1 MQMHDCLDYLLDRI
15 RGFSDRVEE
24 FHAYQAA
31 ATSLADVARSELAS
45 QIEMPAKKEQAAAGA
60 SPARRRKSS
69 GHGNAVSP
77 VRARPQQG
85 RRRSSGVGALGD
97 GPPLEE
103 ILRSLAISLPQD
115 DSEPAD
121 LEGQVRFLATTIA
134 ERYAK
139 AEDVGRNV
147 QETFESA
154 TATQV
159 TDAKLAIQLVRD
171 SILAES
177 PFGEVRLVDPEID
190 GSIAVLAQELEK
202 ARSRLEG
209 VDAALAKA
217 RGKNAKRD
225 EIISRWGS

>member
-1 MQMHDCLDYLLDRI
+1 MHDCLDYLLDRI
-15 RGFSDRVEE
+15 REFSDRVEE

-45 QIEMPAKKEQAAAGA
+45 QFEMPAKKEAAAGA

-85 RRRSSGVGALGD
+85 RRRSSGVGTLGD

-159 TDAKLAIQLVRD
+159 ADAKLAIQLVRD